1 MSENHFYNIRK
12 PSDFWEPFVKNC
24 ICEFLPYSITYIIKL
39 SVYEYISH
47 IHPVRYYTLFIEVL
61 RWLVSGFRL
70 VKKDKSLEEVT
81 TKENSYPYWT
91 DTMSLNGFL
100 IWWWWT
106 SIPCGPRSETPY
118 NELPLLI
125 DSTGFPGGS
134 DSKESACNAGD
145 PGAIPGLGRPPGE
158 GNNYPLEYS
167 CLENSMKR
175 GDWWATVHRVSSVQ
189 LLSRVQLFETP
200 WTAARQA
207 SLSTTNSRSLL
218 ILMSI
223 ELVMPSSHLILCR
236 PLFLLPQSLPAS
248 ESFPVSQLFPWGGQ
262 SIGVSASAS
271 VLPMNTQ
278 DWSSLEWT
286 GWISLQSKGFS
297 RVFSNTTVQKHQF
310 FSAQPSSQSNSHI
323 YAWSQEKP

>member
-1 MSENHFYNIRK
+1 MISENT
-12 PSDFWEPFVKNC
+12 FVKNC
-24 ICEFLPYSITYIIKL
+24 VCEFLSYSITYVIKL
-39 SVYEYISH
+39 SVYECISH

-81 TKENSYPYWT
+81 TQENSYPYWT

-106 SIPCGPRSETPY
+106 SIPCGPCSEMPY

-125 DSTGFPGGS
+125 DCTGFPGGS

-145 PGAIPGLGRPPGE
+145 PGVIPGLGRPPGE

-167 CLENSMKR
+167 CLENSMER

-189 LLSRVQLFETP
+189 LLSCVRLFETP

-223 ELVMPSSHLILCR
+223 ELVMPSSHLILCH
-236 PLFLLPQSLPAS
+236 PLSSCPQSLPAS
-248 ESFPVSQLFPWGGQ
+248 ESFPMSQLSAWGGQ
-262 SIGVSASAS
+262 NIGVSALAS
-271 VLPMNTQ
+271 VLSMNTQ
-278 DWSSLEWT
+278 DWSPLGWT
-286 GWISLQSKGFS
+286 GWISLQSKGLS
-297 RVFSNTTVQKHQF
+297 RVFSNTTIQNHQF
-310 FSAQPSSQSNSHI
+310 FGAQLSSQSNSHI
-323 YAWSQEKP
+323 HTWPLEKP

>member
-207 SLSTTNSRSLL
+207 SLSTTNSQSPPKP
-218 ILMSI
+218 MSI
-223 ELVMPSSHLILCR
+223 EL
-236 PLFLLPQSLPAS
+236 
-248 ESFPVSQLFPWGGQ
+248 
-262 SIGVSASAS
+262 
-271 VLPMNTQ
+271 
-278 DWSSLEWT
+278 
-286 GWISLQSKGFS
+286 
-297 RVFSNTTVQKHQF
+297 
-310 FSAQPSSQSNSHI
+310 
-323 YAWSQEKP
+323 